1 MPDNSKQ
8 LHILGRAVW
17 PKLNEPDA
25 FKEGDTPYFKVDVQI
40 SPEDAAPLIKKLEAA
55 YEDGYAYHLHKE
67 GKARLKKAPMRP
79 WFDEED
85 KKTGELTGQMIF
97 RCKKKAE
104 DKNGNPR
111 KLLLIDA
118 DCQPMK
124 EKVGGGSLI
133 DVCVE
138 PYVWHVSSQGVG
150 ITLQMVGVQVL
161 ELQEGGGGSSGPV
174 TAASCGFTKEEGF
187 VTAAAAMSDAG
198 GGVIDND
205 EPEDGDDF

>member
-25 FKEGDTPYFKVDVQI
+25 FKEGDTPYFKVAVQI

-67 GKARLKKAPMRP
+67 GKARLKKAPRLP

-85 KKTGELTGQMIF
+85 KNTGELTGQMIF
-97 RCKKKAE
+97 RCKKKGE
-104 DKNGNPR
+104 DRNGNPR

-118 DCQPMK
+118 DCKPMK

-133 DVCVE
+133 NVCVE

-150 ITLQMVGVQVL
+150 MTLQLVGVQVL
-161 ELQEGGGGSSGPV
+161 ELQEGGGGGGPT
-174 TAASCGFTKEEGF
+174 TATSCGFTKEEGF

-198 GGVIDND
+198 SSAPTEDA
-205 EPEDGDDF
+205 DGDDF